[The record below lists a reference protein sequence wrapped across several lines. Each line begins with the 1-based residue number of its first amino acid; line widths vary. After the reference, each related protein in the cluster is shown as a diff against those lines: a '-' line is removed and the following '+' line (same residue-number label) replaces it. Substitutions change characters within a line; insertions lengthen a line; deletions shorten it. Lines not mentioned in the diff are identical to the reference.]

1 MPRLLPRSETGQAP
15 FLQMKIM
22 FERLDQIEVRYEELT
37 RALLSP
43 DITNDSAKY
52 QKTAKAHSEVAGIV
66 EKYREYKD
74 LKRGIAES
82 RAVLADE
89 KDPEMRAYA
98 EEELA
103 KLETRIGTV
112 EEELKI
118 LLLPKDPNDEKNVV
132 LEIRAG
138 TGGDEATLFVA
149 EVFRMY
155 NRYAETQKW
164 KVEVLSTSESGVGG
178 LKEVI
183 ALIEGDRVY
192 SRLKYESGV
201 HRVQRVPATEQQ
213 GRVHTSAIT
222 VAVLPEAE
230 EVDVKIEAKDLRID
244 TFCSSGPGGQSVN
257 TTYSA
262 VRITHIPTN
271 TVVSCQDEKSQ
282 IKNREKGMRVL
293 RSRLYEVE
301 MQKQQD
307 ALAKERKQMVGSGDR
322 SEKIRTYNFPQN
334 RLTDHRIGFTIH
346 QLEQVMD
353 GKLQPIINALITHYQ
368 AEKMKQET
376 TSVV

>member
-1 MPRLLPRSETGQAP
+1 V
-15 FLQMKIM
+15 
-22 FERLDQIEVRYEELT
+22 FERLEQIESRYEELT
-37 RALLSP
+37 HALASSEV
-43 DITNDSAKY
+43 ISDSSKY
-52 QKTAKAHSEVAGIV
+52 QRTAKAHSEIAPIV

-74 LKRGIAES
+74 LKKGIAES
-82 RAVLADE
+82 KAVLAEE

-98 EEELA
+98 QEELS
-103 KLETRIGTV
+103 KLEARVGGV
-112 EEELKI
+112 EEELKV
-118 LLLPKDPNDEKNVV
+118 LLLPKDPNDEKDVV

-138 TGGDEATLFVA
+138 TGGDEATLFAA
-149 EVFRMY
+149 EMFRMY
-155 NRYAETQKW
+155 TRFAETQGW

-183 ALIEGDRVY
+183 AIIEGERVY

-201 HRVQRVPATEQQ
+201 HRVQRVPQTEQQ
-213 GRVHTSAIT
+213 GRVHTSAVT

-230 EVDVKIEAKDLRID
+230 DVDVKIDPKDLRID

-282 IKNREKGMRVL
+282 IKNREKAMRVL

-307 ALAKERKQMVGSGDR
+307 ALAKERKAMVGTGDR

-334 RLTDHRIGFTIH
+334 RVTDHRIGLTLH
-346 QLEQVMD
+346 QLQDVID
-353 GKLQPIINALITHYQ
+353 GKLQPILDALVTHYQ
-368 AEKMKQET
+368 AEKLKGE
-376 TSVV
+376 SVGVV

>member
-1 MPRLLPRSETGQAP
+1 
-15 FLQMKIM
+15 M
-22 FERLDQIEVRYEELT
+22 FERLDQIEARYEELT
-37 RALLSP
+37 QALASP
-43 DITNDSAKY
+43 DIIGDSSKY
-52 QKTAKAHSEVAGIV
+52 QKTAKAHSEISAIV

-74 LKRGIAES
+74 LVKGISES
-82 RAVLADE
+82 KAVLADE

-98 EEELA
+98 QEELE
-103 KLETRIGTV
+103 KLEPRVAGI
-112 EEELKI
+112 EEELKV
-118 LLLPKDPNDEKNVV
+118 LLLPKDPNDEKNVI

-138 TGGDEATLFVA
+138 TGGDEATLFAA
-149 EVFRMY
+149 EMFRMY
-155 NRYAETQKW
+155 DRYAESQRW

-178 LKEVI
+178 LKEII
-183 ALIEGDRVY
+183 ALIEGKGVY

-222 VAVLPEAE
+222 IAVLPEAE
-230 EVDVKIEAKDLRID
+230 EVDIKIEAKDLRID

-282 IKNREKGMRVL
+282 IKNREKAMRVL
-293 RSRLYEVE
+293 RARLYEVE
-301 MQKQQD
+301 EERIHQLQAKDRKQQ
-307 ALAKERKQMVGSGDR
+307 VGSGDR

-346 QLEQVMD
+346 QLQEVMD
-353 GKLQPIINALITHYQ
+353 GKLQPLLEALVTHYQ
-368 AEKMKQET
+368 AEKLKQET
-376 TSVV
+376 GATV